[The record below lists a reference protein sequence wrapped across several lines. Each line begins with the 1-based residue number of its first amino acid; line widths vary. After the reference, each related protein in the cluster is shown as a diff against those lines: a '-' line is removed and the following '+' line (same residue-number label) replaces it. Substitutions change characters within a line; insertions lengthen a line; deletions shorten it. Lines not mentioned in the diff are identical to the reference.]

1 MSAKSARVKKLALL
15 AMFTAIGAV
24 LITLVHFPLFPAA
37 PFLQYDPADVPILI
51 AAFAFGPVAGILVT
65 VLASFIQ
72 AFFLGGDGIYGFL
85 MHVIATGILVTVA
98 STLYRK
104 FHTRTGAIIGLLL
117 GTFAMGVGMMIA
129 NHFITPFYM
138 GAPTEM
144 VDAMLVTVILPF
156 NLLKAGINLLSPS
169 WSTSLC
175 PSTSST
181 ARSLPRPPRRPP
193 ARSEQIPN
201 APRSQRGAGR
211 SAIPRYEPG
220 RH

>member
-117 GTFAMGVGMMIA
+117 GTFAMGVGM
-129 NHFITPFYM
+129 

-156 NLLKAGINLLSPS
+156 NLLKAGINSVVTFLVYKSVS
-169 WSTSLC
+169 KYIVHGEEF
-175 PSTSST
+175 
-181 ARSLPRPPRRPP
+181 AK
-193 ARSEQIPN
+193 
-201 APRSQRGAGR
+201 APKKAAGE
-211 SAIPRYEPG
+211 I
-220 RH
+220 

>member
-129 NHFITPFYM
+129 NHFITPFY
-138 GAPTEM
+138 
-144 VDAMLVTVILPF
+144 
-156 NLLKAGINLLSPS
+156 LLKAGINSIVTFLVYKSVS
-169 WSTSLC
+169 KYIVHGEEF
-175 PSTSST
+175 
-181 ARSLPRPPRRPP
+181 AK
-193 ARSEQIPN
+193 
-201 APRSQRGAGR
+201 APKKAAGE
-211 SAIPRYEPG
+211 I
-220 RH
+220 